1 MALSGPSCKL
11 LRREPVEARMRSV
24 IVIVVTPAR
33 DDLAGMAVA
42 PEQMLVQTFIPQ
54 PAVER
59 FNEAV
64 LHRFTRGDVVSL
76 DAARLLPLKNGV
88 RRQLGAVVRDHHA
101 EITPDAGDPV
111 EFPRNT
117 DARDRV
123 VRHRR
128 QALPVEVVDH
138 AKDPEPP
145 AIVQGARDEVQ
156 RPALVAILRD
166 RHRRP
171 CPQRPHTAASSTY
184 REPFFLVEPLQLL
197 VFHLYPF
204 ASQQNMQPAI
214 TEAATRRRQLPQAF
228 ADCFISRTSRRIA
241 LRLPVHRKHVRRC
254 D

>member
-42 PEQMLVQTFIPQ
+42 AEEVLVEAFVAQ

-59 FNEAV
+59 LDEAV
-64 LHRFTRGDVVSL
+64 LHRFARRNVVPV
-76 DAARLLPLKNGV
+76 DAARLPPLKNGV
-88 RRQLGAVVRDHHA
+88 RGQLGAVVRDHHA
-101 EITPDAGDPV
+101 GITPDASDPV

-123 VRHRR
+123 FRHRR
-128 QALPVEVVDH
+128 QALPAEVVYH
-138 AKDPEPP
+138 AKDLGPP
-145 AIVQGARDEVQ
+145 AIDEGARDDVQ

-171 CPQRPHTAASSTY
+171 CPQRPHTAASFT
-184 REPFFLVEPLQLL
+184 
-197 VFHLYPF
+197 
-204 ASQQNMQPAI
+204 
-214 TEAATRRRQLPQAF
+214 
-228 ADCFISRTSRRIA
+228 
-241 LRLPVHRKHVRRC
+241 
-254 D
+254 